1 MSRID
6 MLTGKRANVANARSH
21 SNRATKRRQN
31 VNLQATRI
39 GGVKV
44 RVSSRTLKTLK
55 RMAAEITGARPTLK
69 AKRAAKRAERAA
81 ATTKTKK

>member
-1 MSRID
+1 
-6 MLTGKRANVANARSH
+6 MLTGKRANTANSRSH

-55 RMAAEITGARPTLK
+55 RMAAEITGQRPTLK
-69 AKRAAKRAERAA
+69 AKRAAKRVQRAA
-81 ATTKTKK
+81 EAAKAKK